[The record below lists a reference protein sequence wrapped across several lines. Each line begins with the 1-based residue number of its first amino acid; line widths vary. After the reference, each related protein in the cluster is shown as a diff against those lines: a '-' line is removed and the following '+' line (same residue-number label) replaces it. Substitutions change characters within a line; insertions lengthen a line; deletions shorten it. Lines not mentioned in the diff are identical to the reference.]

1 MGKKQQESPFAYNQ
15 SRKLGAHFLANTNMI
30 NMINLPKAH
39 LNPPKIFFRASKH
52 VPTTQKIFSD
62 IRGMGVVVFPSLGIK
77 NRQISS
83 KPKTQG
89 TEGQET
95 RGKHLGHRA
104 LVPAPFTKNGI
115 FLAED
120 VI

>member
-1 MGKKQQESPFAYNQ
+1 MSNYPKKIIGYSWHG
-15 SRKLGAHFLANTNMI
+15 SG
-30 NMINLPKAH
+30 
-39 LNPPKIFFRASKH
+39 S
-52 VPTTQKIFSD
+52 
-62 IRGMGVVVFPSLGIK
+62 FPSLGIK

-83 KPKTQG
+83 KPRKAQG
-89 TEGQET
+89 TEGQEA

-104 LVPAPFTKNGI
+104 LVPAPLTKNGI

>member
-1 MGKKQQESPFAYNQ
+1 MSNYPKK
-15 SRKLGAHFLANTNMI
+15 I
-30 NMINLPKAH
+30 
-39 LNPPKIFFRASKH
+39 
-52 VPTTQKIFSD
+52 SD

-83 KPKTQG
+83 KPRKAQG
-89 TEGQET
+89 TEGQEA

-104 LVPAPFTKNGI
+104 LVPAPLTKNGI